1 MLRMI
6 SRVLIVAGAT
16 ALLAACATNM
26 TDLVPPRIQIL
37 GIQVLSTDMFAQKFK
52 ARLQVQNPN
61 ELELPVRGIDFQV
74 MILGDRFAEGV
85 SDDQFIIPALG
96 EAEFDLTIT
105 TSFVSAFGRL
115 ISRMGG
121 GKLENLDY
129 EIVGTLYVDKG
140 MMKKIP
146 FNNKGTLDFGRAL
159 DSRKPGETTL

>member
-1 MLRMI
+1 MI
-6 SRVLIVAGAT
+6 SRVLIAGGAT

-26 TDLVPPRIQIL
+26 ADLVPPRIQIL

-85 SDDQFIIPALG
+85 SNDQFVIPALG

-146 FNNKGTLDFGRAL
+146 FNNKGTLDFGRTL